1 MYAAYQLKEACA
13 ILAPEAESI
22 DQLVGR
28 EVLFQLEK
36 ERLHI
41 FIQTDLERVSE
52 QGWEDTSISPS
63 GFLTAME

>member
-1 MYAAYQLKEACA
+1 MYAAYQLKKASA
-13 ILAPEAESI
+13 IHAPEAESI

-41 FIQTDLERVSE
+41 FIQTDLDRAGSLI
-52 QGWEDTSISPS
+52 QPGLLNP
-63 GFLTAME
+63 A